1 MTVVSFARRH
11 SAILAGLIAQAVQY
25 GSALAMLPILITHL
39 TPAEI
44 GIWYLFIAIQ
54 GLALIADFGFQ
65 PTFARNFALA
75 YAGVASLQAQGTH
88 SDVRDEPN
96 WPLFH
101 AILQAA
107 RRVYFGLSAGIFA
120 LLAVAGLLY
129 VRGVTAQAELDLTSV
144 SISWIIFS
152 FGVCLHLYF
161 LWISPLLIGL
171 NRMRTNYL
179 FQIIARGGFAV
190 IGIVVLLAGGR
201 LIALSIVLVVTDL
214 IGRLLLVP
222 TLRPILARLRDSVPA
237 PGQARAAFLA
247 LLPNAVRTGI
257 VGIAAYMIVR
267 ASAFIVTPFLGIAMM
282 ASYGT
287 TMQLVAGLQAIALL
301 PTQVQLP
308 AMVRAH
314 VQHDRVTLRR
324 QWRQVTLIY
333 LLLFGT
339 GALVLVLF
347 SEPVLTSIGSRIQL
361 IPQTALA
368 ALCII
373 TALEG
378 IHTVAAAIIQASNRV
393 PFVWPAVLSGVGVIL
408 LGTTA
413 AWVGFGILGI
423 IVAQGIVQAAYNN
436 WKWPLMVLREL
447 RA

>member
-1 MTVVSFARRH
+1 MTVVALARRH
-11 SAILAGLIAQAVQY
+11 SALLAGLIAQALQY
-25 GSALAMLPILITHL
+25 GSALAMLPILITRL
-39 TPAEI
+39 SPAEI
-44 GIWYLFIAIQ
+44 GLWYLFVAIQ
-54 GLALIADFGFQ
+54 GLAIVADFGFQ

-75 YAGVASLQAQGTH
+75 YAGVADLQAQGTH
-88 SDVRDEPN
+88 ADVRDEPN

-101 AILQAA
+101 AILLAA
-107 RRVYFGLSAGIFA
+107 RRVYFALSAGIFV

-129 VRGVTAQAELDLTSV
+129 VRRVTSQTGLDLTSV

-152 FGVCLHLYF
+152 FGVCLSLYF

-179 FQIIARGGFAV
+179 FQIVARGGFALV
-190 IGIVVLLAGGR
+190 GIVTLLAGGR
-201 LIALSIVLVVTDL
+201 LIALSIALVATDV
-214 IGRLLLVP
+214 IGRLFLVP
-222 TLRPILARLRDSVPA
+222 TLRPILARLRDAVPA

-257 VGIAAYMIVR
+257 VGVAAYMIVR
-267 ASAFIVTPFLGIAMM
+267 ASAFIVTPFLGITMM

-287 TMQLVAGLQAIALL
+287 TMQLVAGLQAVALL

-314 VQHDRVTLRR
+314 VRHDRDTLRR
-324 QWRQVTLIY
+324 QWHQVTLMY
-333 LLLFGT
+333 LLLFGL
-339 GALVLVLF
+339 GAFVLVLF
-347 SEPVLTSIGSRIQL
+347 GKPVLVLIGSRIQL
-361 IPQTALA
+361 IPLTALV
-368 ALCII
+368 ALCVI

-408 LGTTA
+408 LGTAA
-413 AWVGFGILGI
+413 AWAGFGILGI
-423 IVAQGIVQAAYNN
+423 IVAQGLVQAAYNN